1 MKPILLAAALILVA
15 AANLQA
21 TEGMNFYGG
30 GYRVEIVV
38 GFGDDGPVAGSV
50 RLTRPGAKEW
60 IGLPHELVRI
70 EKFDM
75 KKEILVLHFSKKDD
89 PDPELPRS
97 LSLSVKG
104 EKGVLT
110 IDGKKIKGTLGDW
123 NI

>member
-1 MKPILLAAALILVA
+1 MRPILLAAALILVA
-15 AANLQA
+15 SANLQA
-21 TEGMNFYGG
+21 TEGINFYGG

-50 RLTRPGAKEW
+50 RLTRPGAKDW

-75 KKEILVLHFSKKDD
+75 TKKILILHFSKKND

-97 LSLSVKG
+97 LSLTVKK

-110 IDGKKIKGTLGDW
+110 IDGKKIRGTLDDW
-123 NI
+123 DN

>member
-1 MKPILLAAALILVA
+1 MRPILLAIALILVA
-15 AANLQA
+15 SANLQA

-38 GFGDDGPVAGSV
+38 GFGDDGPVVGSV

-60 IGLPHELVRI
+60 VGLPHELVRV
-70 EKFDM
+70 EKFDIE
-75 KKEILVLHFSKKDD
+75 KEILVLHFSKQND

-97 LSLSVKG
+97 LSLTVKK